1 MKLAA
6 NPCSSYESCRAKIKF
21 GPGKVAS
28 SHSPRMDFS
37 EGIAHEVAVKTIN
50 VRHLI
55 DASPST
61 VSIARELRFCVI
73 VIAVSWAS
81 ASIVHAV
88 LSSKRPLGP

>member
-1 MKLAA
+1 
-6 NPCSSYESCRAKIKF
+6 
-21 GPGKVAS
+21 
-28 SHSPRMDFS
+28 MDFS

-61 VSIARELRFCVI
+61 VSIARELRYCII

-81 ASIVHAV
+81 FTPFYHQGGLRDREQEDITAFSVAFVAHLFPALVQNIRI
-88 LSSKRPLGP
+88 LI